1 MSFMGRMVF
10 PLVEGD
16 HRLAYVPGRSDVL
29 VISFASIGQKRR
41 LMPKDEFVRPV
52 FGLGPHHALFV
63 ADKRRS
69 WLNAPE
75 LVEDLK
81 RTVRSLRE
89 VDGVTRVITIGAGMG
104 GYSALA
110 AAHHIDVTAG
120 LAFSPQASVHPDVM
134 PNETRWP
141 YWRRRIGTH
150 LLRGVTPLPDTGW
163 FTLFHGLPGDADQA
177 DAFAAQPNVDH
188 FVLADTRHHEV
199 SAHMAA
205 QGGVSALLGA
215 ILRGDRA
222 GVATLAAAKAATR
235 RQS

>member
-1 MSFMGRMVF
+1 MGRMVF

-69 WLNAPE
+69 WLNAPD
-75 LVEDLK
+75 LVEDLQ

-89 VDGVTRVITIGAGMG
+89 VDGVTRIITIGAGMG

-110 AAHHIDVTAG
+110 AAHHFDVNAG
-120 LAFSPQASVHPDVM
+120 LAFAPQASVHPDVM
-134 PNETRWP
+134 PGETRWP
-141 YWRRRIGTH
+141 YWRRRIKTH
-150 LLRGVTPLPDTGW
+150 LLRSVSPLPETGW

-177 DAFAAQPNVDH
+177 EAFGAQSNVDH
-188 FVLADTRHHEV
+188 FVLSDTRHHEV

-205 QGGVSALLGA
+205 QGGVAALLGA

-222 GVATLAAAKAATR
+222 GVATIAAAKGATR
-235 RQS
+235 HQS